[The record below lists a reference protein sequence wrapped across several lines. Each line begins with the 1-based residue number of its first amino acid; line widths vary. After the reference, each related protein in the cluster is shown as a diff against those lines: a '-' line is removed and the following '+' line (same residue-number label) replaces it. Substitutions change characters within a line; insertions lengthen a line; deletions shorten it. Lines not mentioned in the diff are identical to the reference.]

1 VMPNTGFA
9 VCFARITNWSFP
21 GAFFMSVVTG
31 NTRFA
36 VVICSASADMESMFG
51 DRFEVVTSWSCVRLL

>member
-1 VMPNTGFA
+1 
-9 VCFARITNWSFP
+9 
-21 GAFFMSVVTG
+21 MSVVTG